1 MEKIYATIL
10 SSIPDCI
17 DFDFITVKTET
28 IKHIYLDNISEQ
40 NILFNI
46 ENAEGFIFE
55 PTTGIIPKKKKLDI
69 QIKIKPNLAN
79 VLVSNAR
86 IVLEQKYSKI
96 IKLSF
101 VSKYPYLNIN
111 KTFIEFGVVQIGKTA
126 EEELIISN
134 LESVPAHFTIE
145 RKSTQPGRQPC
156 MFYISNLSGDIP
168 PKSNFLLKILYKPI
182 FPSNNSHEI
191 FSLSTKGGN
200 KIIFSCKGSC
210 KPLKT
215 WVGTKCV
222 NFNTVPLGG
231 QMKKLFRIYNDS
243 DISTEFQIYHDN
255 SGAFSFDITEGII
268 PAKSNIRI
276 NATFKP
282 YETIIY
288 YQRVFCI
295 IKNHI
300 LFSIDLFGSC
310 HNLLTKT
317 PLIDFNQIEMFRYKE
332 LKGIFFSNTNYKNN
346 NDMSSVDKNKLEM
359 FDKLNR
365 TYSINSIESENIED
379 IKKYNDINSQQPQ
392 LHKEMFWETYSPKR
406 LISFDTD
413 LIDFNYMQVGSVSE
427 PFILKVNNNSNE
439 DMNVKFIIEKPIN
452 LSNLIQTVNI
462 FHSENTVFFT
472 QPEEQI
478 IPRLSSAEF
487 KVYFKPN
494 KKEYYFFEN
503 LPCQATIINS
513 INPLSTLN
521 QKNRLLNIN
530 KNKLSDFGK
539 VMLNKKSQ
547 IKTTLFNENKKSALL
562 NSYTIFGKTSESKNF
577 EKTAFSPKGTNKN
590 YFNIK
595 KNIHLKQNVE
605 PPISLYISLVGH
617 SFPPGTQI
625 FMPMFE
631 FSPKKEIFFPP
642 TSINQSLYQTL
653 KIENKNDTPLFY
665 KINPDPQ
672 NIFRVHNKYGLIPS
686 KSFHL
691 ICLEFSP
698 KDTTVYRFPL
708 HFIFNHDSSNTKTIM
723 LNGLCTDPVIEIEGV
738 KDEIYFAPCYVG
750 IKTKRNIIIKNLSPI
765 KIKVNIKIDNMV
777 NGILEVDEDIFEM
790 ELNSIKNVEFGL
802 TPNKNDEISAH
813 ILITAERI
821 YDPSNENYGIYNP
834 EIFENNIKTE
844 LNFDKR
850 LFSREINVLGRG
862 SDGGLSIKPEKLEF
876 GTVKVGFHKKLSFSI
891 YNPTITNFY
900 IKLIPDYSGN
910 IVLSNDKDNYNEPNK
925 KRSDINIDFSE
936 GLLNSFCKKDIN
948 IQFEPKTRVNL
959 SFKINIYASD
969 TIEDNQKINYKKNKS
984 IPIKNIKNK
993 SKINVNKKEEVEEN
1007 DEEGDLNEDKS
1018 DEILSHKEE
1027 LKCSLE
1033 VNAKGDY
1040 PLIKIVDLRNNI
1052 ISPSKLWKDFN
1063 VDMANEE
1070 LQKKL
1075 TEEEMDYSN
1084 AKTNKKI
1091 SEITQ
1096 KFKIIQFN
1104 FGTKFLSKNK
1114 QENQN
1119 KIEDVFLTL
1128 KNEGGVLSEFY
1139 FNFPDDINIKRE
1151 IWMDPVEPTSNDK
1164 VEYHV
1169 LKEHIFTIEPRKSK
1183 LGPGES
1189 CNIRLRYAI
1198 KEKGV
1203 HRLRVLFQVVNG
1215 KPLIFELYGETINEK
1230 NGILSL
1236 PKNILDFNEVPI
1248 GNMNY
1253 ISSPFEIKN
1262 ISTIKVK
1269 YMIDKNEI
1277 NKFNQLNYGFEIF
1290 KIDNYEGSIGPGESK
1305 YLIIHFRPLVNIEY
1319 KLDLNLY
1326 YTDEVNTNQMK
1337 ITIIGKGYHPLKSKV
1352 PIYKSSF
1359 EKMPNAVVYKYF
1371 NNQMIQKCG
1380 ISLENLDFGVI
1391 NKPKNKTF
1399 ILYNFSEENSY
1410 NFDFNEPGF
1419 LIKDV
1424 LQIEPNKGVVEPGK
1438 YKIIKCILSPNE
1450 DANNNYEGDVLVKIA
1465 WNPKNNK
1472 ILNNNINIL
1481 PSSMN
1486 LGKIDFKRKKNA
1498 LDSLGSLNMLGSNI
1512 SRIEKENLY
1521 LRISKKSELSN
1532 EKKVLNS
1539 NFNLDCNSC
1548 FVELIITKLTQEILS
1563 SKEFNESF
1571 QKNID
1576 TQPLSLYSWT
1586 HNDICST
1593 IQETRKKFLRHLRM
1607 KIINLYGD
1615 LSQVNSGGYKRTTIR
1630 SEIRAMT
1637 HRGYTIKSSKTDIDI
1652 TKEKYDD
1659 EIDNRL
1665 EEKYIKEVANKYKYT
1680 TKEMNEKIIIANDE
1694 SKKVIIDTVMEN
1706 TIYNIICEAVYGEV
1720 DLSEKQRIYFF
1731 LDKNTSNIINSNANN
1746 EEEKK
1751 VNKENKENNEI
1762 KKNEKTNN
1770 KINNG
1775 NEDIIEEEE
1784 KK

>member
-1 MEKIYATIL
+1 MEKIYASIL
-10 SSIPDCI
+10 STIPDCL

-28 IKHIYLDNISEQ
+28 VKHIYLDNISDQ

-55 PTTGIIPKKKKLDI
+55 PSNGIIAKNKKLDI
-69 QIKIKPNLAN
+69 QIKIKPNLAK

-86 IVLEQKYSKI
+86 IILEQKYSKI

-101 VSKYPYLNIN
+101 VSKYPYLNLN
-111 KTFIEFGVVQIGKTA
+111 KSFLEFGVIQIGKTA

-134 LESVPAHFTIE
+134 LETVPAHFTIE
-145 RKSTQPGRQPC
+145 RKSTQPGKQPSV
-156 MFYISNLSGDIP
+156 FFISNLSGDIP

-191 FSLSTKGGN
+191 FCISTKGGN
-200 KIIFSCKGSC
+200 KLIFACKGSC

-215 WVGTKCV
+215 WVGIKYV

-231 QMKKLFRIYNDS
+231 QIKKLFRLYNES
-243 DISTEFQIYHDN
+243 DLSTEFQIYHDN

-282 YETIIY
+282 YETIVY
-288 YQRVFCI
+288 YLRVFCL
-295 IKNHI
+295 IKNHM
-300 LFSIDLFGSC
+300 LFPIDLFGSC

-317 PLIDFNQIEMFRYKE
+317 PLIDYNKIEMFRYKE
-332 LKGIFFSNTNYKNN
+332 LKGIFFNN
-346 NDMSSVDKNKLEM
+346 NNINKNKLEM
-359 FDKLNR
+359 FDKLNK
-365 TYSINSIESENIED
+365 TYSLKSIDSENKDD
-379 IKKYNDINSQQPQ
+379 IKRANDINSKQPQ
-392 LHKEMFWETYSPKR
+392 LHKEMFWEPYSSTR

-413 LIDFNYMQVGSVSE
+413 LIDFNYMKVGSVSE
-427 PFILKVNNNSNE
+427 PYILKVNNNSNE
-439 DMNVKFIIEKPIN
+439 DMNVKFIFEKPIN
-452 LSNLIQTVNI
+452 LSNLIETVNI
-462 FHSENTVFFT
+462 FGSEKTVFFT
-472 QPEEQI
+472 QPEEKI
-478 IPRLSSAEF
+478 IQKQSSAEF

-494 KKEYYFFEN
+494 KKEYYFYEN
-503 LPCQATIINS
+503 LPCQASILNNS
-513 INPLSTLN
+513 IGSFNTIN

-539 VMLNKKSQ
+539 IMASKKSEM
-547 IKTTLFNENKKSALL
+547 KNVLFNETKKSSLL
-562 NSYTIFGKTSESKNF
+562 KSFTIYSKKDSKIF
-577 EKTAFSPKGTNKN
+577 ENTVSPNQYIDTKHT
-590 YFNIK
+590 
-595 KNIHLKQNVE
+595 VE
-605 PPISLYISLVGH
+605 PPISLYISMVGH

-672 NIFRVHNKYGLIPS
+672 NIFRVHNKYGLIS
-686 KSFHL
+686 SNSFHL

-708 HFIFNHDSSNTKTIM
+708 NIIFNHDSSNTKTIM
-723 LNGLCTDPVIEIEGV
+723 LNGLCTDPVIEIEGI

-765 KIKVNIKIDNMV
+765 AIKVYIKIDNMV
-777 NGILEVDEDIFEM
+777 NGILEVDENSFEM
-790 ELNSIKNVEFGL
+790 ELNSIRNVEFGL
-802 TPNKNDEISAH
+802 TPKKNDEISAH

-821 YDPSNENYGIYNP
+821 FDPSNENIGIYNP
-834 EIFENNIKTE
+834 ENFEINKNKLDFDRRIFK
-844 LNFDKR
+844 
-850 LFSREINVLGRG
+850 REINVLGRG
-862 SDGGLSIKPEKLEF
+862 SDGDLSIKPEKLEF

-910 IVLSNDKDNYNEPNK
+910 IALSDDKYSNYDPNQ

-969 TIEDNQKINYKKNKS
+969 TIDDNKILNVKENKNKS
-984 IPIKNIKNK
+984 IEIKESGKNIN
-993 SKINVNKKEEVEEN
+993 KEENGEE
-1007 DEEGDLNEDKS
+1007 LNEDLNN
-1018 DEILSHKEE
+1018 ELLFSHKEE

-1033 VNAKGDY
+1033 INAKGDY
-1040 PLIKIVDLRNNI
+1040 PLIKIVDLRNNN

-1063 VDMANEE
+1063 VDIANEE

-1084 AKTNKKI
+1084 AKSNKKI

-1104 FGTKFLSKNK
+1104 FGKKFLSKNK
-1114 QENQN
+1114 HDNQN
-1119 KIEDVFLTL
+1119 EDVYLTL

-1169 LKEHIFTIEPRKSK
+1169 LKEQIFTIEPRKSK

-1189 CNIRLRYAI
+1189 CNIKLRYSI
-1198 KEKGV
+1198 KEKGI
-1203 HRLRVLFQVVNG
+1203 HRLRILFQVVNG
-1215 KPLIFELYGETINEK
+1215 KPLIFELYGETLNTK

-1236 PKNILDFNEVPI
+1236 PKNILNFKEIPI

-1253 ISSPFEIKN
+1253 ISSPFELKN
-1262 ISTIKVK
+1262 ITTIKIK

-1277 NKFNQLNYGFEIF
+1277 NKFNEIHNFEIF
-1290 KIDNYEGSIGPGESK
+1290 KIENYEGSISPGESK
-1305 YLIIHFRPLVNIEY
+1305 YLIFHFLPLAEFEY

-1326 YTDEVNTNQMK
+1326 YTDEVNTSKMK
-1337 ITIIGKGYHPLKSKV
+1337 ISIIGKGYHPLKSKI
-1352 PIYKSSF
+1352 PIYKNIY
-1359 EKMPNAVVYKYF
+1359 EKMPNSVVFKYF

-1380 ISLENLDFGVI
+1380 LSLENLDFGI
-1391 NKPKNKTF
+1391 MNGSKNKTF
-1399 ILYNFSEENSY
+1399 ILYNFSEINSF
-1410 NFDFNEPGF
+1410 NFDFDEPGF
-1419 LIKDV
+1419 LIKDY
-1424 LQIEPNKGVVEPGK
+1424 LQIQPNKGVIPPGK
-1438 YKIIKCILSPNE
+1438 HKIIKCILYPNKR
-1450 DANNNYEGDVLVKIA
+1450 NNNDYDGDILVKIT

-1472 ILNNNINIL
+1472 ILNNNLNVL
-1481 PSSMN
+1481 PISMN
-1486 LGKIDFKRKKNA
+1486 IGKNELKRNRSFLDAIGNQSSKNNSLLNLGG
-1498 LDSLGSLNMLGSNI
+1498 LNI
-1512 SRIEKENLY
+1512 SRIEKENLF
-1521 LRISKKSELSN
+1521 LRVSKKSEISNKKKILS
-1532 EKKVLNS
+1532 S

-1548 FVELIITKLTQEILS
+1548 FVELIIIKLVQEILS
-1563 SKEFNESF
+1563 SKDFKESF
-1571 QKNID
+1571 QNNID
-1576 TQPLSLYSWT
+1576 NQPLSLYRWT
-1586 HNDICST
+1586 HNQICST
-1593 IQETRKKFLRHLRM
+1593 IPEIRKKYLKNLRM

-1615 LSQVNSGGYKRTTIR
+1615 LSQVNSGGYRRTTIK
-1630 SEIRAMT
+1630 SELRAMT
-1637 HRGYTIKSSKTDIDI
+1637 HRGYTIKSSKSEVDSIKERYDEETDN
-1652 TKEKYDD
+1652 KLEK
-1659 EIDNRL
+1659 
-1665 EEKYIKEVANKYKYT
+1665 KYIKEISEKYKYSI
-1680 TKEMNEKIIIANDE
+1680 KEMNEKIIIANNE
-1694 SKKVIIDTVMEN
+1694 TQKLIIDTIMEN
-1706 TIYNIICEAVYGEV
+1706 TIYNIICEAVYGEI
-1720 DLSEKQRIYFF
+1720 DLSQKQRIYFF
-1731 LDKNTSNIINSNANN
+1731 LDKNTSNIINEKDNLKK
-1746 EEEKK
+1746 EED
-1751 VNKENKENNEI
+1751 
-1762 KKNEKTNN
+1762 KNENINSNEKYKDGEGNIEIN
-1770 KINNG
+1770 K
-1775 NEDIIEEEE
+1775 
-1784 KK
+1784 K

>member
-1 MEKIYATIL
+1 MDKVYSSIL
-10 SSIPDCI
+10 SSLPDSI

-28 IKHIYLDNISEQ
+28 VKHIYLDNISEQ

-55 PTTGIIPKKKKLDI
+55 PTSGIIPKNKKLDI
-69 QIKIKPNLAN
+69 HIKIKPNLAN

-86 IVLEQKYSKI
+86 IILEQKYSKI

-101 VSKYPYLNIN
+101 VSKYPYLNLN
-111 KTFIEFGVVQIGKTA
+111 KSFVEFGMVQIGKTA

-134 LESVPAHFTIE
+134 LESVPAHFSIE
-145 RKSTQPGRQPC
+145 RKSTQPGKQPNI
-156 MFYISNLSGDIP
+156 FFISNLTGDIP
-168 PKSNFLLKILYKPI
+168 PKSNYLLKILYKPL
-182 FPSNNSHEI
+182 FPSNNSHEV
-191 FSLSTKGGN
+191 FCLSTKGGN
-200 KIIFSCKGSC
+200 KITFACKGSC

-243 DISTEFQIYHDN
+243 DLPTEFQIYHDN

-295 IKNHI
+295 IKNHM
-300 LFSIDLFGSC
+300 LFPIDLFGSC
-310 HNLLTKT
+310 HNLLIKT
-317 PLIDFNQIEMFRYKE
+317 PLIDFTQIEMFRYKE
-332 LKGIFFSNTNYKNN
+332 LKGIFFNKNGN
-346 NDMSSVDKNKLEM
+346 NNKLEM
-359 FDKLNR
+359 FDKLNK
-365 TYSINSIESENIED
+365 TFSINSETENIED
-379 IKKYNDINSQQPQ
+379 IKRANDINSKQPQ
-392 LHKEMFWETYSPKR
+392 LHKEMFWETFSPTR

-427 PFILKVNNNSNE
+427 PYILKVNNNSNE
-439 DMNVKFIIEKPIN
+439 DMNVKFIFEKPIN
-452 LSNLIQTVNI
+452 LNNLIQTINI

-478 IPRLSSAEF
+478 IPKQSSVEF

-494 KKEYYFFEN
+494 KKEYYFYEN
-503 LPCQATIINS
+503 LPCQATIINQATSFTS
-513 INPLSTLN
+513 IN

-539 VMLNKKSQ
+539 IMINKKPN
-547 IKTTLFNENKKSALL
+547 IKNTLFNENNKKSTLL
-562 NSYTIFGKTSESKNF
+562 KSYTVFANNNESKNF
-577 EKTAFSPKGTNKN
+577 ENLGSSPKT
-590 YFNIK
+590 K
-595 KNIHLKQNVE
+595 KYLSLISKVE
-605 PPISLYISLVGH
+605 PPISLYISMVGH

-672 NIFRVHNKYGLIPS
+672 NIFRVHNKYGLIAS
-686 KSFHL
+686 NSFHL

-708 HFIFNHDSSNTKTIM
+708 HIIFNHDSLNTKTIM
-723 LNGLCTDPVIEIEGV
+723 LNGLCTDPVIEIEGI

-750 IKTKRNIIIKNLSPI
+750 IKTKRKIVIKNLSPI
-765 KIKVNIKIDNMV
+765 RIKVNIKIDNMI
-777 NGILEVDEDIFEM
+777 NGILEVDEDNFEM
-790 ELNSIKNVEFGL
+790 ELNSIKYVEFGL
-802 TPNKNDEISAH
+802 IPNKNEEISAH

-821 YDPSNENYGIYNP
+821 YDPSIENIGIYNP
-834 EIFENNIKTE
+834 ENFENKKE
-844 LNFDKR
+844 QLNFDRRIFK
-850 LFSREINVLGRG
+850 REINVLGRG
-862 SDGGLSIKPEKLEF
+862 SNGDLSIKPEKLEF

-900 IKLIPDYSGN
+900 IRLIPDYSGN
-910 IVLSNDKDNYNEPNK
+910 ISLPDDKGNNYQNK
-925 KRSDINIDFSE
+925 KRSDINIDFIE

-959 SFKINIYASD
+959 SFKINIYATD
-969 TIEDNQKINYKKNKS
+969 TIDDNKKLVLKKDKS
-984 IPIKNIKNK
+984 ININKESIKNANK
-993 SKINVNKKEEVEEN
+993 EKKEEDDNFYNEKSEE
-1007 DEEGDLNEDKS
+1007 
-1018 DEILSHKEE
+1018 IISHKEE

-1040 PLIKIVDLRNNI
+1040 PLIKIVDLRNNN

-1063 VDMANEE
+1063 VDIANQE

-1084 AKTNKKI
+1084 AKSNKKI

-1104 FGTKFLSKNK
+1104 FGKKFISKNK
-1114 QENQN
+1114 QEAHN
-1119 KIEDVFLTL
+1119 EDVFLTL

-1139 FNFPDDINIKRE
+1139 FNFPDDVNIKRE

-1189 CNIRLRYAI
+1189 CNIRLRYCI
-1198 KEKGV
+1198 KEKGI

-1215 KPLIFELYGETINEK
+1215 KPLIFELYGETLIDK
-1230 NGILSL
+1230 NGILSF
-1236 PKNILDFNEVPI
+1236 PKDILDFYEVPI
-1248 GNMNY
+1248 GNMDY
-1253 ISSPFEIKN
+1253 ITSSFEIKN
-1262 ISTIKVK
+1262 ISNIKVK
-1269 YMIDKNEI
+1269 YIIDKEKI
-1277 NKFNQLNYGFEIF
+1277 NKYNENHKGFEIF
-1290 KIDNYEGSIGPGESK
+1290 KIDNYESTIGPGESK
-1305 YLIIHFRPLVNIEY
+1305 YLIVYFRPLADIEY
-1319 KLDLNLY
+1319 KLDLTLY
-1326 YTDEVNTNQMK
+1326 YTDEVNSSQMK
-1337 ITIIGKGYHPLKSKV
+1337 ITIKGKGYNPLIKKALD
-1352 PIYKSSF
+1352 YKTSF
-1359 EKMPNAVVYKYF
+1359 EKMPNSVVYRYY

-1380 ISLENLDFGVI
+1380 ISLEDLDFGLI

-1399 ILYNFSEENSY
+1399 IIYNFSEDKSF
-1410 NFDFNEPGF
+1410 NFDFTEPGF
-1419 LIKDV
+1419 LITDE
-1424 LQIEPNKGVVEPGK
+1424 LQIIPNKGTVEPK
-1438 YKIIKCILSPNE
+1438 KHKIIKCILSPKEGENNE
-1450 DANNNYEGDVLVKIA
+1450 YEGDILIKII
-1465 WNPKNNK
+1465 WNPKIK
-1472 ILNNNINIL
+1472 LLNNNANIL
-1481 PSSMN
+1481 PGSMN
-1486 LGKIDFKRKKNA
+1486 LGKIEFKKRKSNLDTYGSFSKNN
-1498 LDSLGSLNMLGSNI
+1498 LMNLGGMNI
-1512 SRIEKENLY
+1512 SKIEKENLY
-1521 LRISKKSELSN
+1521 LRVSKKSELLK
-1532 EKKVLNS
+1532 EKKVLNN

-1548 FVELIITKLTQEILS
+1548 FVELIITKLTQEILT
-1563 SKEFNESF
+1563 SKDFIEFL
-1571 QKNID
+1571 QKNMD
-1576 TQPLSLYSWT
+1576 YQPLSLYKWT

-1593 IQETRKKFLRHLRM
+1593 LPEIRKKFLKHLRM

-1615 LSQVNSGGYKRTTIR
+1615 LSQVSTGGYKRTTIR

-1637 HRGYTIKSSKTDIDI
+1637 HRGYTIKSSKSEVDVI
-1652 TKEKYDD
+1652 KEKYD
-1659 EIDNRL
+1659 EENDNKL
-1665 EEKYIKEVANKYKYT
+1665 EEKYIKEVADKYKYS
-1680 TKEMNEKIIIANDE
+1680 TKEMNEKIIIVNDE
-1694 SKKVIIDTVMEN
+1694 TKKLIIDTVMEN
-1706 TIYNIICEAVYGEV
+1706 TIFNIICEAVYGEI
-1720 DLSEKQRIYFF
+1720 DLTEKQRIYFF
-1731 LDKNTSNIINSNANN
+1731 LDKNTNSNINENDKINNLEENKEISENKKNEITN
-1746 EEEKK
+1746 KLKEKGNVFKFDEEEK
-1751 VNKENKENNEI
+1751 
-1762 KKNEKTNN
+1762 
-1770 KINNG
+1770 
-1775 NEDIIEEEE
+1775 
-1784 KK
+1784 

>member
-1 MEKIYATIL
+1 MEKIYSSIL
-10 SSIPDCI
+10 SSLPDSI

-28 IKHIYLDNISEQ
+28 IKHIYLDNTSEQ

-55 PTTGIIPKKKKLDI
+55 PTSGILPKKKKLDI
-69 QIKIKPNLAN
+69 HIKINPNLAN

-86 IVLEQKYSKI
+86 VVLEQKYSKI

-101 VSKYPYLNIN
+101 VSKYPYLNLN
-111 KTFIEFGVVQIGKTA
+111 KSVIEFGIVQIGKTA

-145 RKSTQPGRQPC
+145 RKSTQPGKQSNI
-156 MFYISNLSGDIP
+156 FFISNLTGDIP
-168 PKSNFLLKILYKPI
+168 PKSNYLLKILYKPL
-182 FPSNNSHEI
+182 FPYNNSHEV
-191 FSLSTKGGN
+191 FCLSTKGGN
-200 KIIFSCKGSC
+200 KITFSCKGSC

-243 DISTEFQIYHDN
+243 DLPTEFQIYHDN

-282 YETIIY
+282 YETIVY

-300 LFSIDLFGSC
+300 LFPIDLFGSC

-317 PLIDFNQIEMFRYKE
+317 PLIDFSQIEMFRYKE
-332 LKGIFFSNTNYKNN
+332 LKGFFFNN
-346 NDMSSVDKNKLEM
+346 KNKLEI
-359 FDKLNR
+359 FDKLNK
-365 TYSINSIESENIED
+365 TYSINSEIDNIDD
-379 IKKYNDINSQQPQ
+379 IKRANDINSKQPQ
-392 LHKEMFWETYSPKR
+392 LHKEMFWEKYSPTR
-406 LISFDTD
+406 LISFETD

-427 PFILKVNNNSNE
+427 PYILKVNNNSNE
-439 DMNVKFIIEKPIN
+439 DMNVKFIFDKPIN
-452 LSNLIQTVNI
+452 LNNLIQTINI

-478 IPRLSSAEF
+478 IQKKSSAEF

-503 LPCQATIINS
+503 LPCQATIINQANS
-513 INPLSTLN
+513 FTTIN

-530 KNKLSDFGK
+530 KSKLSDFGK
-539 VMLNKKSQ
+539 IMTNKKSN
-547 IKTTLFNENKKSALL
+547 IKNTLFNESKKSNMLK
-562 NSYTIFGKTSESKNF
+562 SYTIFNNNESKNF
-577 EKTAFSPKGTNKN
+577 ESLAFSPKGGITKKN
-590 YFNIK
+590 YNLMPK
-595 KNIHLKQNVE
+595 VE
-605 PPISLYISLVGH
+605 PPISLYISMVGH

-642 TSINQSLYQTL
+642 TSIHQSLYQTL

-665 KINPDPQ
+665 KITPDPQ

-708 HFIFNHDSSNTKTIM
+708 HIIFNHDVSNTKTIM

-750 IKTKRNIIIKNLSPI
+750 IKTKRKIIIKNLSPI
-765 KIKVNIKIDNMV
+765 RIKVNIKIDHMI
-777 NGILEVDEDIFEM
+777 NGILEVDEDNFEM

-802 TPNKNDEISAH
+802 IPNKNDEISAH

-821 YDPSNENYGIYNP
+821 YDPSNENIGIYNP
-834 EIFENNIKTE
+834 ENYENKKEHLLFDRRIFK
-844 LNFDKR
+844 
-850 LFSREINVLGRG
+850 REINVLGRG
-862 SDGGLSIKPEKLEF
+862 SNGDISIKPEKLEF

-900 IKLIPDYSGN
+900 IKLVPDYSGN
-910 IVLSNDKDNYNEPNK
+910 ISLPDDKGNINYQNK
-925 KRSDINIDFSE
+925 KRSDINIDFIE
-936 GLLNSFCKKDIN
+936 GLLNSFCKKDIT

-959 SFKINIYASD
+959 SFKINIYATD
-969 TIEDNQKINYKKNKS
+969 TIDENKKLILKKDKS
-984 IPIKNIKNK
+984 VNIKNETIKNINK
-993 SKINVNKKEEVEEN
+993 ENSEEEN
-1007 DEEGDLNEDKS
+1007 DDLNGEKS
-1018 DEILSHKEE
+1018 EEIIYHKEE

-1040 PLIKIVDLRNNI
+1040 PLIKIVDLRNNH
-1052 ISPSKLWKDFN
+1052 ISPSTLWKNFN

-1084 AKTNKKI
+1084 AKSNKKI

-1096 KFKIIQFN
+1096 NFKIVQFN
-1104 FGTKFLSKNK
+1104 FGKKFIAKNK
-1114 QENQN
+1114 QEVHN
-1119 KIEDVFLTL
+1119 EDVFLTL

-1183 LGPGES
+1183 LSPGES
-1189 CNIRLRYAI
+1189 CNIRLRYCI
-1198 KEKGV
+1198 KEKGI

-1215 KPLIFELYGETINEK
+1215 KPLIFELYGETLIDK

-1236 PKNILDFNEVPI
+1236 PKNILNYYEVPI
-1248 GNMNY
+1248 GNMDY
-1253 ISSPFEIKN
+1253 ITSPFEIKN
-1262 ISTIKVK
+1262 ISNIKVK
-1269 YMIDKNEI
+1269 YMIDKEEI
-1277 NKFNQLNYGFEIF
+1277 NKFNEFNKGFEIF
-1290 KIDNYEGSIGPGESK
+1290 KIDNYEGTIGPGESK
-1305 YLIIHFRPLVNIEY
+1305 YLIVHFRPFADIEY
-1319 KLDLNLY
+1319 KLDLTLY
-1326 YTDEVNTNQMK
+1326 YTDEVNSSQMI
-1337 ITIIGKGYHPLKSKV
+1337 ITIKGKGYHPLIKKI
-1352 PIYKSSF
+1352 PEYKSSF
-1359 EKMPNAVVYKYF
+1359 EKMPNSVVCKNF

-1380 ISLENLDFGVI
+1380 FSLEDLDFGAI
-1391 NKPKNKTF
+1391 NEPKNKTF
-1399 ILYNFSEENSY
+1399 IIYNYSEDKSF

-1419 LIKDV
+1419 LVKDE
-1424 LQIEPNKGVVEPGK
+1424 LQIIPNKGIVEPGK
-1438 YKIIKCILSPNE
+1438 HKIIKCILFPKEGENNE
-1450 DANNNYEGDVLVKIA
+1450 YEGDILVKIV
-1465 WNPKNNK
+1465 WNPKTK
-1472 ILNNNINIL
+1472 LLNNINMT
-1481 PSSMN
+1481 PGSMN
-1486 LGKIDFKRKKNA
+1486 LGKIEFKKRKSNYDSFSTKNN
-1498 LDSLGSLNMLGSNI
+1498 LMNLGGINI
-1512 SRIEKENLY
+1512 SKIEKENLY
-1521 LRISKKSELSN
+1521 LKVSKKSKLSK
-1532 EKKVLNS
+1532 EKKALS
-1539 NFNLDCNSC
+1539 SHFNLDCNSS
-1548 FVELIITKLTQEILS
+1548 FVELILTKLTQEILT
-1563 SKEFNESF
+1563 SKDFIESLH
-1571 QKNID
+1571 KNID
-1576 TQPLSLYSWT
+1576 YQPLSLYKWT
-1586 HNDICST
+1586 HDQICST
-1593 IQETRKKFLRHLRM
+1593 LPEIRKKFLKHLRM
-1607 KIINLYGD
+1607 KILNLYGD
-1615 LSQVNSGGYKRTTIR
+1615 LSQVSSGGYKRTTIR

-1637 HRGYTIKSSKTDIDI
+1637 HRGYTIKTNKSDVDII
-1652 TKEKYDD
+1652 KEKYD
-1659 EIDNRL
+1659 EENDNLL
-1665 EEKYIKEVANKYKYT
+1665 EEKYIEEVADKYKYDI
-1680 TKEMNEKIIIANDE
+1680 KEMNEKIIIVNE
-1694 SKKVIIDTVMEN
+1694 ETKKLIIDTVMEN
-1706 TIYNIICEAVYGEV
+1706 TIFNIICEAVYGEI
-1720 DLSEKQRIYFF
+1720 DLTEKQRIYFF
-1731 LDKNTSNIINSNANN
+1731 LDKNVNN
-1746 EEEKK
+1746 E
-1751 VNKENKENNEI
+1751 NNILKENKKIEII
-1762 KKNEKTNN
+1762 KKPTEKEKVNVF
-1770 KINNG
+1770 KF
-1775 NEDIIEEEE
+1775 EEEEEE
-1784 KK
+1784 K

>member
-1 MEKIYATIL
+1 MDKIYANIL
-10 SSIPDCI
+10 STIPDRI
-17 DFDFITVKTET
+17 DFDFITVKSET
-28 IKHIYLDNISEQ
+28 VKHIYLDNISEQ

-55 PTTGIIPKKKKLDI
+55 PNTGIISKKKKLDI

-86 IVLEQKYSKI
+86 IILEQKYSKI

-111 KTFIEFGVVQIGKTA
+111 KSYVEFGIVQIGKTA

-134 LESVPAHFTIE
+134 SESVPAHFTIE
-145 RKSTQPGRQPC
+145 RKSTQPGKQPC
-156 MFYISNLSGDIP
+156 VFFISNLKGDIP
-168 PKSNFLLKILYKPI
+168 PKSNYLLKILYKPL
-182 FPSNNSHEI
+182 FPFNNSHEI
-191 FSLSTKGGN
+191 FCLSTKGGN
-200 KIIFSCKGSC
+200 KITFSCKGSC

-215 WVGTKCV
+215 WVGTKSV
-222 NFNTVPLGG
+222 NFNSVPLGG
-231 QMKKLFRIYNDS
+231 QIKKLFRIYNES
-243 DISTEFQIYHDN
+243 DLPTEFQIYHDN

-282 YETIIY
+282 YETIVY
-288 YQRVFCI
+288 YQRVFCL
-295 IKNHI
+295 IKNHM

-317 PLIDFNQIEMFRYKE
+317 PLIDYSKIEMFRYKE
-332 LKGIFFSNTNYKNN
+332 LKGIFFNN
-346 NDMSSVDKNKLEM
+346 KNKLEM
-359 FDKLNR
+359 FDQLNK
-365 TYSINSIESENIED
+365 TYSIQSIDSENKED
-379 IKKYNDINSQQPQ
+379 IKRANDINSKQPQ
-392 LHKEMFWETYSPKR
+392 LHKEMFWEPYSSTR
-406 LISFDTD
+406 LISFDSD
-413 LIDFNYMQVGSVSE
+413 LIDFNYMKVGSVSE
-427 PFILKVNNNSNE
+427 PYVLKVNNNSNE
-439 DMNVKFIIEKPIN
+439 DMNVKFIFEKPIN
-452 LSNLIQTVNI
+452 LSNLIQTINI
-462 FHSENTVFFT
+462 FGSENTVFFT

-478 IPRLSSAEF
+478 IQSQSSAEF

-494 KKEYYFFEN
+494 KKEYYFYEN
-503 LPCQATIINS
+503 LQCQATILNNS
-513 INPLSTLN
+513 IGSYMTIN

-530 KNKLSDFGK
+530 KNKLTNFGK
-539 VMLNKKSQ
+539 LMASKQSEIKNAFYNEAKKSSL
-547 IKTTLFNENKKSALL
+547 I
-562 NSYTIFGKTSESKNF
+562 NSYTMYTKNDSKNF
-577 EKTAFSPKGTNKN
+577 ENTFSQNKFIN
-590 YFNIK
+590 TKPTI
-595 KNIHLKQNVE
+595 E
-605 PPISLYISLVGH
+605 PPISLYISMVGH

-642 TSINQSLYQTL
+642 TSLNQSLYQTL

-672 NIFRVHNKYGLIPS
+672 NIFRVHNKYGLIS
-686 KSFHL
+686 ANSFHL

-708 HFIFNHDSSNTKTIM
+708 HIIFNHDSSNVKTIM
-723 LNGLCTDPVIEIEGV
+723 LNGLCTDPVIEIEGI

-750 IKTKRNIIIKNLSPI
+750 IKTKRSIILKNLSPI
-765 KIKVNIKIDNMV
+765 RIKVLIKIDNMI
-777 NGILEVDEDIFEM
+777 NGILEVDENSFEM
-790 ELNSIKNVEFGL
+790 ELNSIKNIEFGL
-802 TPNKNDEISAH
+802 IPNKNEEISAH

-821 YDPSNENYGIYNP
+821 YDPSNENIGIYNP
-834 EIFENNIKTE
+834 ENFENKTNK
-844 LNFDKR
+844 LDFDKR
-850 LFSREINVLGRG
+850 IFKREINVLGRG
-862 SDGGLSIKPEKLEF
+862 SDGDLSIKPEKLEF
-876 GTVKVGFHKKLSFSI
+876 GTVKVGFHKKLYFSL

-910 IVLSNDKDNYNEPNK
+910 IALSDDKYRNYDPNQ
-925 KRSDINIDFSE
+925 KRSDINIDFEE

-969 TIEDNQKINYKKNKS
+969 TIDENKKLKYKENKS
-984 IPIKNIKNK
+984 RSIEIKKSDKNINK
-993 SKINVNKKEEVEEN
+993 EEEN
-1007 DEEGDLNEDKS
+1007 DEELNEDKS
-1018 DEILSHKEE
+1018 NEFLLFHREE

-1040 PLIKIVDLRNNI
+1040 PLIKIVDLRNNL

-1104 FGTKFLSKNK
+1104 FGTKFFSKNK
-1114 QENQN
+1114 PDNQN
-1119 KIEDVFLTL
+1119 EDVYLTL

-1189 CNIRLRYAI
+1189 CNIKLRYSV
-1198 KEKGV
+1198 KEKGI

-1215 KPLIFELYGETINEK
+1215 KPLIFELYGETLNTK

-1236 PKNILDFNEVPI
+1236 PKNIVNFNEIPI

-1253 ISSPFEIKN
+1253 ISSPFELKN
-1262 ISTIKVK
+1262 ISTIKIK

-1277 NKFNQLNYGFEIF
+1277 NKFNRIHNFEIF
-1290 KIDNYEGSIGPGESK
+1290 KVENYEGSIGPGESK
-1305 YLIIHFRPLVNIEY
+1305 YLIFHFRPLAEFEY
-1319 KLDLNLY
+1319 KLELILY
-1326 YTDEVNTNQMK
+1326 YTDEVNTSQMK
-1337 ITIIGKGYHPLKSKV
+1337 ITIIGKGYHPLKSKI
-1352 PIYKSSF
+1352 PIYKNTF
-1359 EKMPNAVVYKYF
+1359 EKMPNSVVFKYY

-1380 ISLENLDFGVI
+1380 FSLEDLDFGI
-1391 NKPKNKTF
+1391 MNSPKYKTF
-1399 ILYNFSEENSY
+1399 ILYNFSEDNSF
-1410 NFDFNEPGF
+1410 NFDFDEPGF
-1419 LIKDV
+1419 LIKD
-1424 LQIEPNKGVVEPGK
+1424 LLKIQPNKGVIHPGK
-1438 YKIIKCILSPNE
+1438 HSIIKCILYPNKRS
-1450 DANNNYEGDVLVKIA
+1450 NNDYEGDILVKIT
-1465 WNPKNNK
+1465 WNQKNK
-1472 ILNNNINIL
+1472 IFNNNFNIV
-1481 PSSMN
+1481 PNSMN
-1486 LGKIDFKRKKNA
+1486 LGKIELKKKKSF
-1498 LDSLGSLNMLGSNI
+1498 LDAIGNHSSKNNNLLNLGGINI

-1521 LRISKKSELSN
+1521 LRVSKKSEISK
-1532 EKKVLNS
+1532 EKKVLS
-1539 NFNLDCNSC
+1539 SIFNLDCNSC
-1548 FVELIITKLTQEILS
+1548 FVELIITKLVQEILT
-1563 SKEFNESF
+1563 SKDFIESF
-1571 QKNID
+1571 RNNID
-1576 TQPLSLYSWT
+1576 NQPLSLYRWT
-1586 HNDICST
+1586 HNEICST
-1593 IQETRKKFLRHLRM
+1593 IPEIRRKFLKHLRM

-1615 LSQVNSGGYKRTTIR
+1615 LSQVSSGGYKRTTIK

-1637 HRGYTIKSSKTDIDI
+1637 HRGYTIKSSKSEIDI
-1652 TKEKYDD
+1652 IKEKYDEETD
-1659 EIDNRL
+1659 CKL
-1665 EEKYIKEVANKYKYT
+1665 EEKYIKEVANKYKYN
-1680 TKEMNEKIIIANDE
+1680 TKDMNEKIIIVNNE
-1694 SKKVIIDTVMEN
+1694 TKKVIIDTIMEN
-1706 TIYNIICEAVYGEV
+1706 TIYNIICESVYGEI

-1731 LDKNTSNIINSNANN
+1731 LDKNTNNIINEKDNLKN

-1751 VNKENKENNEI
+1751 DNNIDNKDKKESIEIKKNEI
-1762 KKNEKTNN
+1762 KKNENVFKF
-1770 KINNG
+1770 
-1775 NEDIIEEEE
+1775 EDEEAN
-1784 KK
+1784 

>member
-1 MEKIYATIL
+1 MDKIYASIL
-10 SSIPDCI
+10 STIPDCI
-17 DFDFITVKTET
+17 DFDFITIKTET
-28 IKHIYLDNISEQ
+28 IKHIYLDNISDQ

-55 PTTGIIPKKKKLDI
+55 PSSGIISKKKKLDI

-86 IVLEQKYSKI
+86 IILEQKYSKI

-101 VSKYPYLNIN
+101 VSKYPYLNLN
-111 KTFIEFGVVQIGKTA
+111 KSFIEFGIVQIGKTA

-134 LESVPAHFTIE
+134 LEAVPAHFKIE
-145 RKSTQPGRQPC
+145 RKSTQPGKQPC
-156 MFYISNLSGDIP
+156 VFFISNLTGDIP
-168 PKSNFLLKILYKPI
+168 PKSNYLLKILYKPI
-182 FPSNNSHEI
+182 FPSNNSHEV
-191 FSLSTKGGN
+191 FCLSTKGGN
-200 KIIFSCKGSC
+200 KITFSCKGSC

-222 NFNTVPLGG
+222 NFNSVPLGG
-231 QMKKLFRIYNDS
+231 QIKKLFRIYNES
-243 DISTEFQIYHDN
+243 DLSTEFQIYHDN

-282 YETIIY
+282 YETIVY
-288 YQRVFCI
+288 YQRVFCL
-295 IKNHI
+295 IKNHM

-317 PLIDFNQIEMFRYKE
+317 PLIDYSKIEMFRYKE
-332 LKGIFFSNTNYKNN
+332 LKGIFFNNKN
-346 NDMSSVDKNKLEM
+346 SSRNKLEM
-359 FDKLNR
+359 FDQLNK
-365 TYSINSIESENIED
+365 TYSIKSLDSENKED
-379 IKKYNDINSQQPQ
+379 IKKANDLNSKQPQ
-392 LHKEMFWETYSPKR
+392 LHKEMFWEPYSSTR

-413 LIDFNYMQVGSVSE
+413 LIDFNYMKVGSVSE
-427 PFILKVNNNSNE
+427 PYILKVNNNSNE
-439 DMNVKFIIEKPIN
+439 DMNVKFIFEKPIN
-452 LSNLIQTVNI
+452 LSNLIETINI
-462 FHSENTVFFT
+462 FGSENTVFFT

-478 IPRLSSAEF
+478 IQKQSSAEF

-494 KKEYYFFEN
+494 KKEYYFYEN
-503 LPCQATIINS
+503 LPCQATIISNS
-513 INPLSTLN
+513 ISSFNTIT

-539 VMLNKKSQ
+539 IMANKKAE
-547 IKTTLFNENKKSALL
+547 IKNSLFNETKKSSLL
-562 NSYTIFGKTSESKNF
+562 KSYTIYTKNDSKNF
-577 EKTAFSPKGTNKN
+577 ENTFSPYQYINT
-590 YFNIK
+590 
-595 KNIHLKQNVE
+595 KQTIE
-605 PPISLYISLVGH
+605 PPISLYISMVGH

-642 TSINQSLYQTL
+642 TSLNQSLYQTL

-665 KINPDPQ
+665 KINPDPE
-672 NIFRVHNKYGLIPS
+672 NIFRVHSKYGLIS
-686 KSFHL
+686 SNSFHL

-708 HFIFNHDSSNTKTIM
+708 RIIFNHDSSNTKTIM
-723 LNGLCTDPVIEIEGV
+723 LNGLCTDPVIEVEGI

-765 KIKVNIKIDNMV
+765 TIKVSIKIDNMV
-777 NGILEVDEDIFEM
+777 NGILEVDENSFEM

-821 YDPSNENYGIYNP
+821 FDPSNENIGIYNP
-834 EIFENNIKTE
+834 EIFENQKNK
-844 LNFDKR
+844 LDFDRRVFK
-850 LFSREINVLGRG
+850 REINVLGRG
-862 SDGGLSIKPEKLEF
+862 SDGDLSIKPEKLEF
-876 GTVKVGFHKKLSFSI
+876 GTVKVGFHKKLSFSL

-910 IVLSNDKDNYNEPNK
+910 IALSDDKYNNYDPNQ
-925 KRSDINIDFSE
+925 KRSDINIDFAE

-969 TIEDNQKINYKKNKS
+969 TIDENKNLNIKENKNKS
-984 IPIKNIKNK
+984 IEINESDKNINR
-993 SKINVNKKEEVEEN
+993 EEN
-1007 DEEGDLNEDKS
+1007 DEELNEDIS
-1018 DEILSHKEE
+1018 NGLILSHKEE

-1040 PLIKIVDLRNNI
+1040 PLIKIVDLRNNN

-1084 AKTNKKI
+1084 AKSNKKI

-1114 QENQN
+1114 HDIQN
-1119 KIEDVFLTL
+1119 EDVYLTL

-1169 LKEHIFTIEPRKSK
+1169 LKEQIFTIEPRKSK

-1189 CNIRLRYAI
+1189 CNIKLRYSI
-1198 KEKGV
+1198 KEKGT
-1203 HRLRVLFQVVNG
+1203 HRLRILFQVVNG
-1215 KPLIFELYGETINEK
+1215 KPLIFELYGETLNTK

-1236 PKNILDFNEVPI
+1236 PKNILNFNEIPI

-1253 ISSPFEIKN
+1253 ISSPFELKN
-1262 ISTIKVK
+1262 ISTIKIK

-1277 NKFNQLNYGFEIF
+1277 NKFNEIHNYEIF

-1305 YLIIHFRPLVNIEY
+1305 YLIFHFRPLAEFEY
-1319 KLDLNLY
+1319 KVDLTLY
-1326 YTDEVNTNQMK
+1326 YTDEVNTSQMK
-1337 ITIIGKGYHPLKSKV
+1337 ISIIGKGYHPLKSKI
-1352 PIYKSSF
+1352 PIYKNPY
-1359 EKMPNAVVYKYF
+1359 EKMPNSVVFKYF

-1380 ISLENLDFGVI
+1380 LSLEDLDFGII
-1391 NKPKNKTF
+1391 NRPKNKTF
-1399 ILYNFSEENSY
+1399 ILYNFSEDNSF
-1410 NFDFNEPGF
+1410 NFDFDEPGF
-1419 LIKDV
+1419 LIKDF
-1424 LQIEPNKGVVEPGK
+1424 LQIQPNKGVIPPGK
-1438 YKIIKCILSPNE
+1438 HTIIKCILYPNKR
-1450 DANNNYEGDVLVKIA
+1450 NNNDYEGDILIKIA
-1465 WNPKNNK
+1465 WNPNNNK
-1472 ILNNNINIL
+1472 IFNNNLNIL
-1481 PSSMN
+1481 PNSINIGKNELKKKKSFLDAIGNQSSKNNSLLN
-1486 LGKIDFKRKKNA
+1486 LGGI
-1498 LDSLGSLNMLGSNI
+1498 NI

-1521 LRISKKSELSN
+1521 LRVSKKSEISK
-1532 EKKVLNS
+1532 EKKVLSS

-1548 FVELIITKLTQEILS
+1548 FVELIITKLVQEILS
-1563 SKEFNESF
+1563 SKDFKESF
-1571 QKNID
+1571 QNNIEN
-1576 TQPLSLYSWT
+1576 QSLSLYRWT
-1586 HNDICST
+1586 HNQICST
-1593 IQETRKKFLRHLRM
+1593 LPEIRKKFLKHLRM

-1615 LSQVNSGGYKRTTIR
+1615 LSQVNSGGYKRTTIK

-1637 HRGYTIKSSKTDIDI
+1637 HRGYTIKSNKSDVDTI
-1652 TKEKYDD
+1652 KEKYD
-1659 EIDNRL
+1659 EESDNKL
-1665 EEKYIKEVANKYKYT
+1665 EAKYIKEVSDKFKYSI
-1680 TKEMNEKIIIANDE
+1680 KEMNEKIIIVNHE
-1694 SKKVIIDTVMEN
+1694 TQKVINDTIMEN
-1706 TIYNIICEAVYGEV
+1706 TIYNIICEAVYGEI

-1731 LDKNTSNIINSNANN
+1731 LDKNTSNIINEKENLKN

-1751 VNKENKENNEI
+1751 DNINDNNNNKDRKDGLET
-1762 KKNEKTNN
+1762 KKNET
-1770 KINNG
+1770 
-1775 NEDIIEEEE
+1775 

>member
-1 MEKIYATIL
+1 MDKIYSSIL

-28 IKHIYLDNISEQ
+28 VKHIYLDNTSEQ

-55 PTTGIIPKKKKLDI
+55 PSSGIISKKKKLDI

-86 IVLEQKYSKI
+86 IILEQKYSKI

-101 VSKYPYLNIN
+101 VSKYPYLNLN
-111 KTFIEFGVVQIGKTA
+111 KSYIEFGVVQIGKTA

-134 LESVPAHFTIE
+134 LETVPAHFTIE
-145 RKSTQPGRQPC
+145 RKSTQPGKQPNV
-156 MFYISNLSGDIP
+156 FFISNLTGDIP
-168 PKSNFLLKILYKPI
+168 PKSNYLLKILYKPL
-182 FPSNNSHEI
+182 FPSNDSHEV
-191 FSLSTKGGN
+191 FCLSTKGGN
-200 KIIFSCKGSC
+200 KITFSCKGSC

-222 NFNTVPLGG
+222 NFSTVPLGG
-231 QMKKLFRIYNDS
+231 QMRKLFRIYNDS
-243 DISTEFQIYHDN
+243 DIATEFQIYHEN
-255 SGAFSFDITEGII
+255 SGAFSFDVTEGII
-268 PAKSNIRI
+268 PPKSNIRV

-282 YETIIY
+282 YETIVY

-317 PLIDFNQIEMFRYKE
+317 PLIEYSQIEMFRYKE
-332 LKGIFFSNTNYKNN
+332 LKGFFFNN
-346 NDMSSVDKNKLEM
+346 NNNKSKLDM
-359 FDKLNR
+359 FDKTNKNF
-365 TYSINSIESENIED
+365 SINSNESDNKED
-379 IKKYNDINSQQPQ
+379 IKRANVLNSQQTQ
-392 LHKEMFWETYSPKR
+392 LHKEMFWEPYSPTR

-413 LIDFNYMQVGSVSE
+413 LIDFNYMQDGSVSE
-427 PFILKVNNNSNE
+427 PYILKVNNNSNE
-439 DMNVKFIIEKPIN
+439 DMNVKFIFDKPIN
-452 LSNLIQTVNI
+452 LNNLIQTINI

-478 IPRLSSAEF
+478 IPKQSSAEF

-494 KKEYYFFEN
+494 KKEYYFYEN
-503 LPCQATIINS
+503 LPCQATIINNDVNLFS
-513 INPLSTLN
+513 TMNP
-521 QKNRLLNIN
+521 KNRLLNIN

-539 VMLNKKSQ
+539 IMTNKNSGFK
-547 IKTTLFNENKKSALL
+547 KTLFKENNKSTLL
-562 NSYTIFGKTSESKNF
+562 KSYSVFANINESKNF
-577 EKTAFSPKGTNKN
+577 ENTAFPKNKLS
-590 YFNIK
+590 IK
-595 KNIHLKQNVE
+595 FPKQQETIE
-605 PPISLYISLVGH
+605 PPVSLYISLVGH

-625 FMPMFE
+625 FMPMYE
-631 FSPKKEIFFPP
+631 FSPKKEVFFPP
-642 TSINQSLYQTL
+642 TSIHQSLYQTL

-665 KINPDPQ
+665 NITPDPN
-672 NIFRVHNKYGLIPS
+672 NIFRVHNKHGLISS

-708 HFIFNHDSSNTKTIM
+708 HIIFNHDSSNTKIIM
-723 LNGLCTDPVIEIEGV
+723 LNGLCTDPVIEIEGI

-750 IKTKRNIIIKNLSPI
+750 IKTKRKIILKNLSPI
-765 KIKVNIKIDNMV
+765 RIKVSIKIDNMV
-777 NGILEVDEDIFEM
+777 NGILDVDEDCFEM

-802 TPNKNDEISAH
+802 IPNKNEKISAH

-821 YDPSNENYGIYNP
+821 YDPSNENLGIYNP
-834 EIFENNIKTE
+834 ENLENQKSKLDFDRRIFK
-844 LNFDKR
+844 
-850 LFSREINVLGRG
+850 REINVLGRG
-862 SDGGLSIKPEKLEF
+862 SDGQLSIKPEKLEF

-900 IKLIPDYSGN
+900 IKLVPDYSGN
-910 IVLSNDKDNYNEPNK
+910 IALSDDKARNYNPNK
-925 KRSDINIDFSE
+925 KRSDIIIDFEE
-936 GLLNSFCKKDIN
+936 GLLNSFCKKDIH

-959 SFKINIYASD
+959 SFKVNIFATD
-969 TIEDNQKINYKKNKS
+969 TLDKNKKIIIKKNSK
-984 IPIKNIKNK
+984 KNAN
-993 SKINVNKKEEVEEN
+993 NEDEEN
-1007 DEEGDLNEDKS
+1007 DNSSINEINES
-1018 DEILSHKEE
+1018 NEEILSHREE

-1091 SEITQ
+1091 SEVTQ

-1104 FGTKFLSKNK
+1104 FGTRFITKSKP
-1114 QENQN
+1114 EHQN
-1119 KIEDVFLTL
+1119 VDVFLTL

-1189 CNIRLRYAI
+1189 CNIKLRYCI
-1198 KEKGV
+1198 KEKGI

-1215 KPLIFELYGETINEK
+1215 KPLIFELYGETLYQK
-1230 NGILSL
+1230 NGIISL
-1236 PKNILDFNEVPI
+1236 PKNILNFNEIPI

-1262 ISTIKVK
+1262 ISSIKIK
-1269 YMIDKNEI
+1269 YMIDKAEIVKFNEI
-1277 NKFNQLNYGFEIF
+1277 HNFEIF
-1290 KIDNYEGSIGPGESK
+1290 KIDNYEGSIGPAESK
-1305 YLIIHFRPLVNIEY
+1305 YLIVHFRPLSSIEY
-1319 KLDLNLY
+1319 KLDLDLY
-1326 YTDEVNTNQMK
+1326 YTDEVNTNKMK
-1337 ITIIGKGYHPLKSKV
+1337 ITIIGNGYHPLKSNI
-1352 PIYKSSF
+1352 PIYKKTFLNMPSSF
-1359 EKMPNAVVYKYF
+1359 VYKYY
-1371 NNQMIQKCG
+1371 NNQMIQKCAF
-1380 ISLENLDFGVI
+1380 SLEDLDFGVM
-1391 NKPKNKTF
+1391 NNPKNKTF
-1399 ILYNFSEENSY
+1399 LIYNFSKDNSF

-1419 LIKDV
+1419 LIKDE
-1424 LQIEPNKGVVEPGK
+1424 LQILPSKGVVEPGK
-1438 YKIIKCILSPNE
+1438 HKIIKCILSPNE
-1450 DANNNYEGDVLVKIA
+1450 RSHNDYEGDILVKIA
-1465 WNPKNNK
+1465 WNQKNT
-1472 ILNNNINIL
+1472 NIL
-1481 PSSMN
+1481 PGSMN
-1486 LGKIDFKRKKNA
+1486 IGKIESKGRRSFIENVGQPSKKN
-1498 LDSLGSLNMLGSNI
+1498 SIINLGGINV

-1521 LRISKKSELSN
+1521 LRVSKKSEISK

-1539 NFNLDCNSC
+1539 KFNLDGNSC
-1548 FVELIITKLTQEILS
+1548 FVELILTKLVQQILT
-1563 SKEFNESF
+1563 SKDFIESF

-1576 TQPLSLYSWT
+1576 NQPLSLYKWT
-1586 HNDICST
+1586 HNEICSK
-1593 IQETRKKFLRHLRM
+1593 IQDIRKKFLKHLRM

-1615 LSQVNSGGYKRTTIR
+1615 LSQASVKRTTIR

-1637 HRGYTIKSSKTDIDI
+1637 HRGYTIKSSKSEI
-1652 TKEKYDD
+1652 D
-1659 EIDNRL
+1659 EIQEKFDEGLDNKL
-1665 EEKYIKEVANKYKYT
+1665 EEKYIKEIADKFKYT
-1680 TKEMNEKIIIANDE
+1680 CKEMNEKIIIVNDE
-1694 SKKVIIDTVMEN
+1694 TKKVIIDTVMEN
-1706 TIYNIICEAVYGEV
+1706 TIYNIICEAVYGET

-1731 LDKNTSNIINSNANN
+1731 LDKNTSDLINEKDNQSKKEEKKDNTKSIEIKKDEKQNGEKDKDKEN
-1746 EEEKK
+1746 EFKLEEEK
-1751 VNKENKENNEI
+1751 I
-1762 KKNEKTNN
+1762 
-1770 KINNG
+1770 
-1775 NEDIIEEEE
+1775 
-1784 KK
+1784 